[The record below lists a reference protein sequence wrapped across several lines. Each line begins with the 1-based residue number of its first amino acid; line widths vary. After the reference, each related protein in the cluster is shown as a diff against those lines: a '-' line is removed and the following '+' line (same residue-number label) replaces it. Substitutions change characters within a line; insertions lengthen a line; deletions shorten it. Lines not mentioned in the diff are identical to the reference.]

1 MKNNKPTFNEIL
13 NKTANQN
20 SEKLMAKARTANSLA
35 KLLNGKNRRKAY
47 SIKSQMLCGL
57 IRSLPSKVNICKDL
71 RLEKFVVVE
80 LKTAQSGLH
89 LPIENLRG

>member
-35 KLLNGKNRRKAY
+35 KLLNEKNRRKAY
-47 SIKSQMLCGL
+47 KIKSQTLCGL
-57 IRSLPSKVNICKDL
+57 IRNLPNKVNICKDL
-71 RLEKFVVVE
+71 RLENFVVVE

-89 LPIENLRG
+89 LPIENLRT